1 MGNYFFRKELTEDS
15 NYDHSVQFKRP
26 QNKRKRTI
34 NQNEDTEDATDSLQA
49 CTKRQR
55 NDEAIYH
62 QYTLSKLFF
71 NDENGDT
78 TIEALGYKWKMH
90 KICLI
95 RAGYFKSMF
104 SGFWQESKA
113 TYVKIEMIDKNITVN
128 AINTAFA
135 SLYDDDTEIKS
146 SEAISIV
153 AVATMLQIDNLIK
166 RCTDVMIATISEEN
180 ERTFREAASAY
191 GLLEVSNRCMD
202 WLALRLLTIKRYD
215 LMLLQSIDVN
225 LMEKIVSSPSLLVLQ
240 VEMDVYAMLKRW
252 MYLRLHPTW
261 CKNHEH
267 VSLCEAFKYVL
278 NDMQSY
284 YEDHTGSTN
293 FLVTEEGKVFSLA
306 FRQLKFN
313 HIITDTKIA
322 RQIEKDRII
331 SQVRLFTTQIS
342 EVVLIFIDWLLPIYR
357 QEWRTLLAVEEGDD
371 FGPTSC
377 CEKQFYNNCI
387 RLGRMIEVDCNHHWR
402 WIGFRFGIDIIINY
416 YKSPKRISLKRNISE
431 HDVAMSLSL
440 ENSRCIMTNHA
451 DSLNGAQFYRFII
464 INYGKDCQINHE
476 TSTDIL
482 YITLHPDEEITVAHI
497 NQEFGYP
504 LYIGV
509 QMLVTSPSIAS

>member
-191 GLLEVSNRCMD
+191 GLLEVHGLACTATADYQTIRLDAAAVYRCKSNGKNCK
-202 WLALRLLTIKRYD
+202 L
-215 LMLLQSIDVN
+215 SIFACAAGGNGCICDVK
-225 LMEKIVSSPSLLVLQ
+225 E
-240 VEMDVYAMLKRW
+240 
-252 MYLRLHPTW
+252 
-261 CKNHEH
+261 
-267 VSLCEAFKYVL
+267 
-278 NDMQSY
+278 
-284 YEDHTGSTN
+284 GSTN

-331 SQVRLFTTQIS
+331 SQ
-342 EVVLIFIDWLLPIYR
+342 DWLLPIYR

-371 FGPTSC
+371 FG
-377 CEKQFYNNCI
+377 
-387 RLGRMIEVDCNHHWR
+387 
-402 WIGFRFGIDIIINY
+402 
-416 YKSPKRISLKRNISE
+416 SPKRISLKRNISE

-440 ENSRCIMTNHA
+440 ENSRCIMT
-451 DSLNGAQFYRFII
+451 
-464 INYGKDCQINHE
+464 K
-476 TSTDIL
+476 
-482 YITLHPDEEITVAHI
+482 
-497 NQEFGYP
+497 
-504 LYIGV
+504 
-509 QMLVTSPSIAS
+509 